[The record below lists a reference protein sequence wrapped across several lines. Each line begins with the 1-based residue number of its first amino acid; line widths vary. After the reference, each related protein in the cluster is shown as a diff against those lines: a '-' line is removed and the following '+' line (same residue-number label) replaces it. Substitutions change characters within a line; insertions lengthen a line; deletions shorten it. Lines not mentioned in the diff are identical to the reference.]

1 MEGIFKMFKD
11 NIKKIG
17 IFIIFIL
24 SFFLI
29 GIMVKNINFVNKLLN
44 KNIYNNSEN
53 FIYNIAEFQNGRENL
68 DEKIGYN
75 FNSSYT
81 SAQKSISNKYN
92 IDNFKYDNIR
102 KDMEIAPF
110 EGSSFVFWT
119 IKDLN
124 IKRINKSKTT
134 YSVVFDLILNVE
146 CYETLPTGSGAKK
159 LTYEKTTGKITL
171 KNLKINIDYVRK
183 DRQGND
189 VLVYSI
195 PEETSQKTKQLF
207 LTWDGRNPY
216 KLIDILEDKKIK
228 E

>member
-1 MEGIFKMFKD
+1 MSNE

-17 IFIIFIL
+17 IFLLFIL

-29 GIMVKNINFVNKLLN
+29 GIMVQNINFVNKLLN
-44 KNIYNNSEN
+44 KSIYNDSKN
-53 FIYNIAEFQNGRENL
+53 FIYNIAEFRNGKDNL
-68 DEKIGYN
+68 DDKIGYN

-81 SAQKSISNKYN
+81 SAQKSLSNKYN
-92 IDNFKYDNIR
+92 IDGFEYDRIR
-102 KDMEIAPF
+102 KNTDITPF
-110 EGSSFVFWT
+110 NGSSFSFWT

-134 YSVVFDLILNVE
+134 YSVNFDLILDVE
-146 CYETLPTGSGAKK
+146 CYEILPTGSGTKK
-159 LTYEKTTGKITL
+159 ITYEETTGKIIL

-189 VLVYSI
+189 VLIYSI

-216 KLIDILEDKKIK
+216 KLIDILEDKRTK